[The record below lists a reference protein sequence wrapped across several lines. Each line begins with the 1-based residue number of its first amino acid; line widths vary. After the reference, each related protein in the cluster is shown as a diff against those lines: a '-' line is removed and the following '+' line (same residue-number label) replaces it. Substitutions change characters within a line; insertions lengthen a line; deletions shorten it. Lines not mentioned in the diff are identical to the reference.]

1 MEKPYRGTVRTIAP
15 YALRL
20 ETDIGVVSVL
30 SNTNCL
36 HPFSITVNSTKP
48 FTETD
53 LFEGETVL
61 LRDEQLLFGESE
73 LVIDV
78 SQATDIELSVD
89 VMRTLFLPL
98 DLNLRIRHL
107 LRVIEG
113 GAGTHPL
120 CALVTETRMDS
131 TCESVRKL
139 LPALHEAVYEQ
150 ELDACRSA
158 GAALAGYGNGLTPDS
173 DDLLEGYFAGY
184 AALSM
189 ALGRTRE
196 RVRAMTREIAAAAAE
211 HTNDISAAL
220 LLQAGEGLVN
230 EDVFRLLLSLFSD
243 VPYRTLTAD
252 AARVARSVAPSGV
265 NLLVGICLAVMN
277 QYIPAKTV

>member
-1 MEKPYRGTVRTIAP
+1 MAEYARKICKRLHAYLRMEKPYRGTVRTIAP

-61 LRDEQLLFGESE
+61 LRDEQLLFDESE

-113 GAGTHPL
+113 GTHGF
-120 CALVTETRMDS
+120 S
-131 TCESVRKL
+131 GESRELSEEYL
-139 LPALHEAVYEQ
+139 LAYM
-150 ELDACRSA
+150 R
-158 GAALAGYGNGLTPDS
+158 
-173 DDLLEGYFAGY
+173 DL
-184 AALSM
+184 
-189 ALGRTRE
+189 
-196 RVRAMTREIAAAAAE
+196 
-211 HTNDISAAL
+211 
-220 LLQAGEGLVN
+220 
-230 EDVFRLLLSLFSD
+230 
-243 VPYRTLTAD
+243 
-252 AARVARSVAPSGV
+252 
-265 NLLVGICLAVMN
+265 
-277 QYIPAKTV
+277 